1 MVDIFILTENG
12 INMTLLHYGI
22 RGGAPGIGVYIF
34 IIVGV
39 VFYGLLAIATKG
51 FKHPSNNKKKD

>member
-1 MVDIFILTENG
+1 MVDIFILTENA

-22 RGGAPGIGVYIF
+22 RGGDPGIGTYIV
-34 IIVGV
+34 IIAGV
-39 VFYGLLAIATKG
+39 IFYGLLAIATKG